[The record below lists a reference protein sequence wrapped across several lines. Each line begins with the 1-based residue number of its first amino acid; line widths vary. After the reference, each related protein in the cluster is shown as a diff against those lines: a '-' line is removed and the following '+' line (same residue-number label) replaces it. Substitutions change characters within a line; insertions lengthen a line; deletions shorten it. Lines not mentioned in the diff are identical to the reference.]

1 MKKIICICI
10 CICICIFL
18 TSGCDKSLSHGRLAN
33 TVVKDRGSEGVSTHS
48 LPSDTSISGCAKQPA
63 GEQAPINVLPSSPTI
78 GNKVV
83 LDPKSFP
90 ATNNKL
96 IEFNG
101 NKRAMLWSEIP
112 QKVKYVIYASAF
124 FILLSAHVIFILNY
138 KAPKA
143 LPAPKPKEQKKR
155 WYIGVSKE
163 YSARYKAAREALH
176 EGDKAEYKRHMDE
189 LKQIPADK
197 KYRYR
202 YY

>member
-10 CICICIFL
+10 CICL
-18 TSGCDKSLSHGRLAN
+18 MSGCDKSLSHGRPAN
-33 TVVKDRGSEGVSTHS
+33 AVVEDTGSEATHS

-63 GEQAPINVLPSSPTI
+63 GEQAPINVLPSSPKI
-78 GNKVV
+78 DNNVV

-90 ATNNKL
+90 ATNVIHNHYKL
-96 IEFNG
+96 IN
-101 NKRAMLWSEIP
+101 
-112 QKVKYVIYASAF
+112 KVKYGIYCVGAF
-124 FILLSAHVIFILNY
+124 IVLLLSAHVIFNY
-138 KAPKA
+138 KS
-143 LPAPKPKEQKKR
+143 PKPKEQKKR
-155 WYIGVSKE
+155 CYIGVSKE